1 MAIWGGVVAFGTVKF
16 YKSHEGW
23 GAISSPALLPGL
35 DALITFGNIAGQSG
49 ATGNS
54 LLATEWSSS
63 MCRRSRTVSSS
74 SRHGRGVS
82 LTPTTLI
89 DGSPAVVISPLV
101 VPRRLGT
108 PAPNRFPP
116 LTTAR

>member
-1 MAIWGGVVAFGTVKF
+1 MAIRGGVVAFGTVKF

-23 GAISSPALLPGL
+23 GAISSPGLPPGL

-49 ATGNS
+49 TTGNS

-63 MCRRSRTVSSS
+63 MCRRSKTVSRS

-82 LTPTTLI
+82 LTPMALT
-89 DGSPAVVISPLV
+89 DGSPAVATSPLV
-101 VPRRLGT
+101 VPRRLRT
-108 PAPNRFPP
+108 PAPYWFPP